1 MQRPAYLCCSSY
13 FVQEE
18 GDLLASHPCMYE
30 YLCVCVCVLCESNF
44 MTLFINQGW
53 ILYTSSQGAKF
64 IYIFKRR
71 SRLSLTS
78 IHMHSTQV
86 CHIFFYSNLPSDIS
100 LTYPQTLTIEI
111 GSAFLEKKP
120 FFLKIVEVGMY
131 VKKTFTYHWF
141 VYARTT
147 VAQVLLCEH
156 FSLKHTSSV
165 LTNKWEEALLVLPYL
180 NMWEEALVNLMH
192 LNFVFLCD
200 STFHFTISQMR

>member
-120 FFLKIVEVGMY
+120 FFLKFGGGY
-131 VKKTFTYHWF
+131 VCVKTFPIP
-141 VYARTT
+141 
-147 VAQVLLCEH
+147 LICLC
-156 FSLKHTSSV
+156 V
-165 LTNKWEEALLVLPYL
+165 LTKNERKR
-180 NMWEEALVNLMH
+180 
-192 LNFVFLCD
+192 F
-200 STFHFTISQMR
+200 